1 MLRDNRSDKTTKGV
15 NFVNPL
21 KDKNFKNATK
31 RISDLATELYE
42 LMDNGTTIDFTFD
55 EKKLPAETDERR
67 NPNRLI
73 VTRPAVHFE
82 IAKKDER
89 KPSQ

>member
-1 MLRDNRSDKTTKGV
+1 M
-15 NFVNPL
+15 NPL

-42 LMDNGTTIDFTFD
+42 LMENGTTIDMTFP
-55 EKKLPAETDERR
+55 EKKLLVATDRKPK
-67 NPNRLI
+67 PNRLI
-73 VTRPAVHFE
+73 VTKPAVHFE
-82 IAKKDER
+82 LAKKDEK